1 MDTQV
6 LSVDGEPKQTISLD
20 DAVFSRAVSEGSIY
34 HAIRNELA
42 NARVGT
48 ASTKTRSQVRG
59 STRKPWR
66 QKGTGRARAG
76 RRSSPLW
83 VGGGVVFGPQ
93 LRDYGYKL
101 PRTMK
106 RVALK
111 SILSM
116 KAQQDALR
124 VIEDFTVET
133 GKTRDLV
140 KILEPISEGRRTV
153 LIMKDEDAMVK
164 RAARNIPWLR
174 FLSYQRLCAHDL
186 YYAERVILMES
197 AAAGLAE
204 LYGNARKK

>member
-1 MDTQV
+1 MA
-6 LSVDGEPKQTISLD
+6 LD
-20 DAVFSRAVSEGSIY
+20 DNVFAGKVSEGSIY

-48 ASTKTRSQVRG
+48 AATKTRSEVRG

-76 RRSSPLW
+76 SRSSPIW
-83 VGGGVVFGPQ
+83 VGGGTVFGPRP
-93 LRDYGYKL
+93 RDYGYKL

-106 RVALK
+106 RVAMK

-116 KAQQDALR
+116 KARDGALT
-124 VIEDFTVET
+124 VIEDFGIES

-140 KILEPISEGRRTV
+140 KILAPICEEKRSV
-153 LIMKDEDAMVK
+153 LVMNDDDVMLK

-174 FLSYQRLCAHDL
+174 YLSYQRLCAHEL
-186 YYAERVILMES
+186 YYAERVVVMQS
-197 AAAGLAE
+197 AAEKLAE
-204 LYGNARKK
+204 FYGATMQ